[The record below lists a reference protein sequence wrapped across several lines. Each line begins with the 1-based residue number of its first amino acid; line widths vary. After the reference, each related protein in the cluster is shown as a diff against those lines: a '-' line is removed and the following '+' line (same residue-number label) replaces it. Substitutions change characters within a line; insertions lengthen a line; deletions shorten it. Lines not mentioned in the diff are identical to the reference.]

1 MPAIMPPVAS
11 LLLVVPMLVPQ
22 LPEAPRGL
30 QTLAVMLVLQ
40 MPAAMLVSL
49 TSPRWADSVAWAAQE
64 APTQV
69 DRLQAAL
76 IPAALIPARVVL
88 TLV

>member
-1 MPAIMPPVAS
+1 MPAIIPPVAS

-76 IPAALIPARVVL
+76 IPAALIPARVEPTRV
-88 TLV
+88 